1 MWQIIDSGRNAAKKN
16 MEDDQSLLEGLADHQ
31 RPILHLYDWEGD
43 CATFGYFIKPEE
55 YLDLKAV
62 KAQSLSLARR
72 STGGGIVFHLT
83 DLAFS
88 VLIPEN
94 YPHFSTNTL
103 ENYAYVNKL
112 VLQVIR
118 KFQGYESFPLLLGKE
133 KKGLDESCGSFCMAK
148 PTRYDVMI
156 EGKKIGGAA
165 QRRVKH
171 GLLHQGTI
179 SLAKLPEAYLKK
191 ILIPGTRVIEG
202 MQDNGSSLL
211 GDSWTVKD
219 LLEVREG
226 IKKLL
231 IEVFQQQS

>member
-1 MWQIIDSGRNAAKKN
+1 
-16 MEDDQSLLEGLADHQ
+16 
-31 RPILHLYDWEGD
+31 
-43 CATFGYFIKPEE
+43 
-55 YLDLKAV
+55 
-62 KAQSLSLARR
+62 
-72 STGGGIVFHLT
+72 
-83 DLAFS
+83 
-88 VLIPEN
+88 
-94 YPHFSTNTL
+94 
-103 ENYAYVNKL
+103 
-112 VLQVIR
+112 
-118 KFQGYESFPLLLGKE
+118 
-133 KKGLDESCGSFCMAK
+133 
-148 PTRYDVMI
+148 MI